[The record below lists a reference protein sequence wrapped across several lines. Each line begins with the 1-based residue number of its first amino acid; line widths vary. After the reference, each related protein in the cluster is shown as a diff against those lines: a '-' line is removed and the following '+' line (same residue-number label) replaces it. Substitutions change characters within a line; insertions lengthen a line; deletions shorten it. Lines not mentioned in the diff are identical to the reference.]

1 MEVQVKNNQGGDA
14 GTLEIADSVW
24 AVKMNQPVLHQVIV
38 AQQANKRQGG
48 ADTKNRSDIIASNR
62 KLRAQKGG
70 GRARLGPRSSPA
82 QVGGAVAHGPHPK
95 SYRLRVPVKMRRL
108 ALKIA
113 LSEQLRQGKVTFM
126 DRLSV
131 DEPSTS
137 ALAKSLES
145 VRVDQRS
152 LVITSGDNSTLV
164 MSARNLDG
172 ITILSADLVNP
183 LDIYSARQLIITQA
197 AAKRID
203 EIWATTGKSST
214 AAGAGA

>member
-1 MEVQVKNNQGGDA
+1 V
-14 GTLEIADSVW
+14 
-24 AVKMNQPVLHQVIV
+24 
-38 AQQANKRQGG
+38 
-48 ADTKNRSDIIASNR
+48 
-62 KLRAQKGG
+62 
-70 GRARLGPRSSPA
+70 
-82 QVGGAVAHGPHPK
+82 
-95 SYRLRVPVKMRRL
+95 
-108 ALKIA
+108 
-113 LSEQLRQGKVTFM
+113 

-137 ALAKSLES
+137 ELSKSLEAIS
-145 VRVDQRS
+145 VDQRS

-183 LDIYSARQLIITQA
+183 LDVYGARQLIITQA

-203 EIWATTGKSST
+203 VIWATTGKSSV

>member
-14 GTLEIADSVW
+14 GTLEISDSVW
-24 AVKMNQPVLHQVIV
+24 NVKMNQPVLHQVIV

-48 ADTKNRSDIIASNR
+48 HDTKNRSDVISSNR
-62 KLRAQKGG
+62 KLHAQKGG
-70 GRARLGPRSSPA
+70 GRARLGDRSSPS

-95 SYRLRVPVKMRRL
+95 SYRLRIPVKLRRL

-113 LSEQLRQGKVTFM
+113 LSQQLRKGKITFM
-126 DRLSV
+126 DKLSV
-131 DEPSTS
+131 DKPSTS
-137 ALAKSLES
+137 ALAKSLDTLS
-145 VRVDQRS
+145 VDQRS

-172 ITILSADLVNP
+172 ISIQSADLINP
-183 LDIYSARQLIITQA
+183 LDIYGARQIIFTKA
-197 AAKRID
+197 AAERVD

-214 AAGAGA
+214 AAGTGA